1 MLDEVRGQK
10 VVAGIVPA
18 YGSVTA
24 TQVKTGLD
32 GLLARDKRPLR
43 YFTLSE
49 LPVTDR
55 GKVSRQMLLDWI
67 ENNDPRAKPLPSRE
81 RGTGLDPSRQPVIIA
96 ALRTPICRANGQL
109 KPLRAEELLAPVL
122 RSLLKTTGVA
132 GPDVTDVVIGN
143 AVGGAET
150 WPGMPHCSRDCRWVF
165 QD

>member
-67 ENNDPRAKPLPSRE
+67 ENNDPRAKPL
-81 RGTGLDPSRQPVIIA
+81 A
-96 ALRTPICRANGQL
+96 
-109 KPLRAEELLAPVL
+109 
-122 RSLLKTTGVA
+122 
-132 GPDVTDVVIGN
+132 
-143 AVGGAET
+143 
-150 WPGMPHCSRDCRWVF
+150 
-165 QD
+165 